1 MLSIESGRGVCFAD
15 ELVLRRISLQ
25 LSDGLASVGERHHLM
40 LALAEAPRAQ
50 IADIGFKTT
59 TREGS
64 DTSVAWAPST
74 LQPVVGDWA
83 IGNAPVMLSRA
94 GRSSGYNIA
103 PLLRQLA

>member
-40 LALAEAPRAQ
+40 LALAEVPRAQ
-50 IADIGFKTT
+50 IVDIGFKTR

-64 DTSVAWAPST
+64 DTSVAWGSLDTAASCRRLGNRQRP
-74 LQPVVGDWA
+74 GDVE
-83 IGNAPVMLSRA
+83 PCRA
-94 GRSSGYNIA
+94 K
-103 PLLRQLA
+103 LRL